1 MPKLCL
7 GCEGDV
13 YSLFYEISSI
23 CGCLNGRKNSC
34 KSKEHH
40 KIAITTVELGS
51 KKHNSQHQK
60 VEGFSL
66 DLIPG
71 VGEPYQVCVQLCV
84 CPQPPPRELR
94 QTPLFWLLP
103 YRSPLLCPT

>member
-23 CGCLNGRKNSC
+23 CGYLNGRKNSC

-40 KIAITTVELGS
+40 KIAITTVEVSS
-51 KKHNSQHQK
+51 KEHNSQQQK
-60 VEGFSL
+60 VEGFL
-66 DLIPG
+66 LI
-71 VGEPYQVCVQLCV
+71 
-84 CPQPPPRELR
+84 
-94 QTPLFWLLP
+94 
-103 YRSPLLCPT
+103 